1 MILIMIGFWMWI
13 SLALDLGLDVD
24 PSWTQLQQIP
34 DESPLKTH
42 SSYIEEHIFVPY
54 CIQQRAAV
62 VLGLFMSWLTEKFIP
77 SWKVC
82 AHVLAE
88 WTSY

>member
-42 SSYIEEHIFVPY
+42 SSYIEEHTRTLLHPTASSCGI
-54 CIQQRAAV
+54 
-62 VLGLFMSWLTEKFIP
+62 GLIYE
-77 SWKVC
+77 
-82 AHVLAE
+82 LADRE
-88 WTSY
+88 IYS